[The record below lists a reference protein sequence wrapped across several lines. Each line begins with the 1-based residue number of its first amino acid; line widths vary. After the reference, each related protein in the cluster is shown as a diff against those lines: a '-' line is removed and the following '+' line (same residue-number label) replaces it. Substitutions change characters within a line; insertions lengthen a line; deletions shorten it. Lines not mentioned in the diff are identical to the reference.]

1 MKIKFKLPPPIHE
14 VQEKMLEFILN
25 PEPTCRECYVA
36 VGTKGGKSIIS
47 SIGAVSL
54 MYLKKQAH
62 LRWTAPRYNQS
73 KIGMNYI
80 KKFVPLDHPNKK
92 VRNLFKLSESDT
104 PKIMC
109 HPNDT
114 YIEFLHALNPEA
126 IEGFATQCN
135 FLDEIAKYKRL
146 EEFINSVR
154 TTTTMTRG
162 KIIGFSTPLSKG
174 NYFYTLWQN
183 AKDEMEWCI
192 KNGKKPTK
200 LAFTSPT
207 TANPLISP
215 VVIEEMRKNMPE
227 RLFRQYVLAEFT
239 DDGTVFS
246 RIMDCVEGDKLE
258 VTGSRFEEW
267 IEPELVDSPSVMSI
281 DWGKTG
287 DYTVVTVWTYVGD
300 RMWLSG
306 FLRFRKVSYTEAI
319 LVHIYKFYKQFKN
332 ISILIHDATGVGG
345 GLVDTVESR
354 YTNSTVISN
363 VFTNQKKTEMV
374 NMSIVAFE
382 KKKARLPWWGTLISE
397 ATSFEVKVN
406 AIGTIVYSAPEGE
419 HDDCVCSMIQGMWA
433 LEKEFGDYST
443 GFSIDTFEGR
453 LDYHAGAEDLIS
465 NNGGDLTLEDM
476 RNLNIECQVNGIPLP
491 YPTIPDPLREQSQG
505 Y

>member
-1 MKIKFKLPPPIHE
+1 MKITFKLPSPIHD
-14 VQEKMLEFILN
+14 VQQKMLDFILDE
-25 PEPTCRECYVA
+25 EPTCRECYVA
-36 VGTKGGKSIIS
+36 VGTKGGKSLIS
-47 SIGAVSL
+47 SVGAVSL
-54 MYLKKQAH
+54 MYSSDQAH

-80 KKFVPLDHPNKK
+80 KKFVPLDHPNRK
-92 VRNLFKLSESDT
+92 VRNLFRLTESDT
-104 PKIMC
+104 PKIASLS
-109 HPNDT
+109 NDT
-114 YIEFLHALNPEA
+114 YIEFLHALNPSA
-126 IEGFATQCN
+126 IEGFATKCN

-174 NYFYTLWQN
+174 NYFYSLWQG

-246 RIMDCVEGDKLE
+246 AIMSCVEGEKLE
-258 VTGSRFEEW
+258 VNGRFEEW
-267 IEPELVDSPSVMSI
+267 YIEELLDKASVMSI

-287 DYTVVTVWTYVGD
+287 DFTVVTVWTYVGD

-306 FLRFRKVSYTEAI
+306 FMRFRKISYTEAI
-319 LVHIYKFYKQFKN
+319 LIHIYKFYKKFDN

-345 GLVDTVESR
+345 GLVDTLEGR
-354 YTNSTVISN
+354 YTDSTVISN

-374 NMSIVAFE
+374 NMAIVAFE
-382 KKKARLPWWGTLISE
+382 KKKARLPFWSTLIAE

-419 HDDCVCSMIQGMWA
+419 HDDCVCSMVQGMWA
-433 LEKEFGDYST
+433 LESEFGDYSA
-443 GFSIDTFEGR
+443 GFTIDTFEGR
-453 LDYHAGAEDLIS
+453 LDYHSGEMVV
-465 NNGGDLTLEDM
+465 GDTRDNLTYEDM
-476 RNLNIECQVNGIPLP
+476 RNLNIECQLGNIPIP
-491 YPTIPDPLREQSQG
+491 YPDIPDPLREQH